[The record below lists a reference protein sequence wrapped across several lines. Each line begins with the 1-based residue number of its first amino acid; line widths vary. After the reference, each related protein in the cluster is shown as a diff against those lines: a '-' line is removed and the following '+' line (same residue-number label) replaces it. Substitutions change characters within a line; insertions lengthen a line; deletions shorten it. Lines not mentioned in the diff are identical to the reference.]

1 MNDSAALEKIIDEV
15 IAANAKMVEEFK
27 AGKDKALNAMVGQA
41 MKASKGQGNPAV
53 FTQMLRDKLA

>member
-1 MNDSAALEKIIDEV
+1 
-15 IAANAKMVEEFK
+15 MVEEFK